1 MVTQIYDNSNY
12 TGTNIYFIVSRSE
25 DQMYKELKDFIKK
38 YGTDSNTIWV
48 YRNPV
53 KPSKINLRPEYSME
67 ISIKDRNDITHM
79 MFYQKVWP

>member
-1 MVTQIYDNSNY
+1 MVTQIYDNFNF
-12 TGTNIYFIVSRSE
+12 TGTNIYFIVCRSE

-67 ISIKDRNDITHM
+67 ISIKDKNDITCM